1 MNGYVVGLG
10 AANVDMRGR
19 SREKINLRDSN
30 PGRFTISAG
39 GVTRNILENAA
50 RLGTRAY
57 MLTALGNDP
66 LAGVIERAC
75 EAAGVDLSCAL
86 RTDLPSS
93 TYTSIL
99 DSDGDMFVAVSD
111 METIHA
117 VTPEWLDTRRDLIRG
132 AAACACD
139 GCLLPDLMDKFVN
152 DTARGV
158 PVFADTVST
167 FYARTI
173 RQFMGSFHTVKPNR
187 YELAVLADMPTDT
200 ETDIMKACDRVLES
214 GCRRVVVSLGAD
226 GCYLA
231 TAEGDRLRVRHRPVT
246 ELANAEGGGDAF
258 MAGLLASFVRGLS
271 QEEAADW
278 ALAAG
283 AIAVQAYTT
292 INTDMSESLIHETIK
307 ERKL

>member
-1 MNGYVVGLG
+1 MDRYVVGLG

-19 SREKINLRDSN
+19 SRDRIRLKDSN
-30 PGRFTISAG
+30 PGSFTISAG

-66 LAGVIERAC
+66 LAGIITAAC
-75 EAAGVDLSCAL
+75 ESAGVDLSYSL
-86 RTDLPSS
+86 RTDRPSS

-111 METIHA
+111 MEAIHA
-117 VTPEWLDTRRDLIRG
+117 VTPEWLDTRKDLIQG

-152 DTARGV
+152 DTAKGI

-167 FYARTI
+167 YYALTI
-173 RQFMGSFHTVKPNR
+173 KQFMGSFHTIKPNR
-187 YELAVLADMPTDT
+187 YELSVLADMPVET
-200 ETDIMKACDRVLES
+200 EKDIMDACDRVLSS
-214 GCRRVVVSLGAD
+214 GTKRVAVSLGAD

-231 TAEGDRLRVRHRPVT
+231 TADGRQLRVRHRPVS
-246 ELANAEGGGDAF
+246 ELVNAEGGGDAF
-258 MAGLLASFVRGLS
+258 MGGLLASFVRGLS

-283 AIAVQAYTT
+283 AIAVQAKTT
-292 INTDMSESLIHETIK
+292 INTDMCESLIRQTIK
-307 ERKL
+307 ERKI